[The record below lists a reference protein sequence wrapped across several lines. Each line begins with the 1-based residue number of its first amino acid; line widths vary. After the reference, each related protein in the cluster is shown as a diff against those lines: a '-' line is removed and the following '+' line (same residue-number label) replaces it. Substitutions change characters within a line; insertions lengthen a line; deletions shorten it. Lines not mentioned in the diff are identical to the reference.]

1 MRTLAIASVLATLIA
16 SGACSKGKP
25 TYKAPAPS
33 KVEEPHA
40 NAGSSAVDRK
50 GPVAVPPISGKAPVK
65 TTKPL
70 DIATITELAKKTF
83 PNFQIDVRGH
93 TENALELRQKTE
105 DYPKLWATITIQP
118 CTKVNEECM
127 PMDVAKWQANTKVTK
142 QFLPELLQ
150 KAPDTVFQVGTVTLG
165 GQPMIYVYQLGQSFG
180 PDGGTYSDAYALY
193 YNDGVNEARVVAEYK
208 DDPLKTKEDM
218 ARKAPEQELASLA
231 MSFMDVY
238 TQAW

>member
-1 MRTLAIASVLATLIA
+1 MRTLAIASVFATLIA

-40 NAGSSAVDRK
+40 TAGSAVADRK
-50 GPVAVPPISGKAPVK
+50 GPLALPTISGKPPVK

-70 DIATITELAKKTF
+70 DVATITALAKKTF
-83 PNFQIDVRGH
+83 PGFQIDVRGH
-93 TENALELRQKTE
+93 TDNAVEIRQKTE
-105 DYPKLWATITIQP
+105 DHPKYWATITIQP
-118 CTKVNEECM
+118 CSASEECM
-127 PMDVAKWQANTKVTK
+127 PMDLAKWQANTKVTK
-142 QFLPELLQ
+142 QFLPDKLQ
-150 KAPDTVFQVGTVTLG
+150 KAPDTTFQVGTTTLG

-193 YNDGVNEARVVAEYK
+193 YNDGVNEVRVVAEYK
-208 DDPLKTKEDM
+208 DDPLKTKDDM
-218 ARKAPEQELASLA
+218 GRIAPQADLARIA
-231 MSFMDVY
+231 MAFMDVY

>member
-1 MRTLAIASVLATLIA
+1 MRTLAIASFLATLIA

-40 NAGSSAVDRK
+40 TAGSGVTDRK
-50 GPVAVPPISGKAPVK
+50 GPLALPPMSGKPPVK

-70 DIATITELAKKTF
+70 DVATITELARKTF
-83 PNFQIDVRGH
+83 PGFQIEVRGH
-93 TENALELRQKTE
+93 TDNALELRQKTE
-105 DYPKLWATITIQP
+105 DHPIFWATITIKP
-118 CTKVNEECM
+118 CSTTEECM

-142 QFLPELLQ
+142 QFLPDVLQ
-150 KAPDTVFQVGTVTLG
+150 KAPDTKFEVGTVTLA
-165 GQPMIYVYQLGQSFG
+165 GQPMIYVYQLGQSFSQE
-180 PDGGTYSDAYALY
+180 GGSYSDAYALY

-208 DDPLKTKEDM
+208 DDPVRTKDDM
-218 ARKAPEQELASLA
+218 ARIAPEQELQRIA
-231 MSFMDVY
+231 MAFMDVY